1 MSPSNRSGFSSGSLY
16 TLPTGRV
23 VHKDPDMSVI
33 TTIDQVKSLTYGV
46 GGASGDKG
54 KNEEIYHVD
63 TFDRSA
69 AMSSAGFC
77 VSFIL

>member
-1 MSPSNRSGFSSGSLY
+1 
-16 TLPTGRV
+16 
-23 VHKDPDMSVI
+23 MSVI

-54 KNEEIYHVD
+54 KNEEICHVD

-69 AMSSAGFC
+69 AMSSAGILRL
-77 VSFIL
+77 FIVLGAANQIKFSYQYEYIDKQVNIEC